1 MLPEA
6 FSNVITIIIIIMAI
20 GVVKFSK
27 RMIQNWTDVWSNQ
40 HILKIFLYFLK
51 SNCNAKLSAL
61 LPSKQTKAILLEIG
75 HHF

>member
-1 MLPEA
+1 MPEA

-51 SNCNAKLSAL
+51 SNCNAKLSVL